1 MLFKKT
7 AVLAFA
13 LSASA
18 AAFAVDPISHT
29 IQMTATIPTS
39 DFYVEPVDSTWIG
52 KEQKLNWNPLT
63 ENLGN
68 WQEQFD
74 VKHTSGSISAHLDAP
89 AVMYG
94 GNETF
99 NLGVAFNGIAVTTT
113 PTQVVTA
120 AQAAT
125 NYRTNLTIAPAK
137 PTTGYVAGD
146 YSGTVALV
154 FDAVVTPPN
163 P

>member
-1 MLFKKT
+1 MLLKKT

-52 KEQKLNWNPLT
+52 KEQVLSWNPLT

-68 WQEQFD
+68 WSEKFD
-74 VKHTSGSISAHLDAP
+74 VKHTGGSISAHLDAP
-89 AVMYG
+89 ATMYG
-94 GNETF
+94 GNDTF
-99 NLGVAFNGIAVTTT
+99 DLAVAFNGNVVTTT
-113 PTQVVTA
+113 AAEVVTA
-120 AQAAT
+120 TQAAT
-125 NYRTNLTIAPAK
+125 NYRTNLTITPTK
-137 PTTGYVAGD
+137 PGTGYVAGD

-154 FDAVVTPPN
+154 FDAVP
-163 P
+163 